1 MNWGHSGASS
11 VWRGGG
17 TQNQKEGRNYFKTEI
32 SFGYSM
38 YGSYIFT
45 SYEGKSDYAREQ
57 LLETANAQLIIMF
70 LASWKLTFDR
80 LRTSNQKMKIQLP
93 NKRYSFRRWFLG
105 DQGLVRSKCIT
116 VWSLTWPQPSSW
128 KHFTGRADAVVT
140 QCNVM

>member
-1 MNWGHSGASS
+1 
-11 VWRGGG
+11 
-17 TQNQKEGRNYFKTEI
+17 
-32 SFGYSM
+32 M

-93 NKRYSFRRWFLG
+93 NKRYSFRR
-105 DQGLVRSKCIT
+105 
-116 VWSLTWPQPSSW
+116 
-128 KHFTGRADAVVT
+128 
-140 QCNVM
+140 